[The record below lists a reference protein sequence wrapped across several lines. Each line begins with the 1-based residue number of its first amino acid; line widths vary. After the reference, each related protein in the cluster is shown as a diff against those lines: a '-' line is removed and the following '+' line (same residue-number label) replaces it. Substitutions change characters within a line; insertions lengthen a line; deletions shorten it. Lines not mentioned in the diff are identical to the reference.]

1 MNDKQIVII
10 GGGLQG
16 LATAFT
22 LLNRGEDVL
31 ILERDEDVATAAS
44 FANAGMLT
52 PSQSSPWNSP
62 NDILQILKGIGKKD
76 SPMSLNPLTI
86 PSLFFWG
93 MKFLINSTPTR
104 FDRITSN
111 LFSLGNYSKYLTQ
124 KIREE
129 FDMSYDE
136 SLLGTLKIY
145 RDAQNFDKASEL
157 QTKMFSG
164 NKEFSVLDT
173 ESLTNL
179 EPALKEVRHDLAGGI
194 HFPND
199 ETGDAYKFCKKLEE
213 LIRSNGGRILTNT
226 NINKILVNKGRV
238 NCVVTDRAILQTKRV
253 VVCAGSWSRNLL
265 KQMKLNLPVR
275 PVKGYSL
282 TYDTAGLNNKPNI
295 SLVDESVHTAVTP
308 FQNRIRVAGTAEFVN
323 FDDSIHPKREKYL
336 NKMLESVYPS
346 LYKQID
352 KTSGK
357 IWHGFRPMSADGLP
371 FIGKT
376 KIDGLFVNCGQGHL
390 GWTLAMGSAELLA
403 DQIQDKDS
411 EIDIN
416 PYLASRS
423 L

>member
-111 LFSLGNYSKYLTQ
+111 LFSLGNFSKYLTQ

-129 FDMSYDE
+129 FDISYDE

-164 NKEFSVLDT
+164 NKEFSILDT

-403 DQIQDKDS
+403 DQIQDKES

>member
-62 NDILQILKGIGKKD
+62 NDIFQILKGIGKKD

-111 LFSLGNYSKYLTQ
+111 LFSLGNFSKYLTQ

-129 FDMSYDE
+129 FDISYDE

-179 EPALKEVRHDLAGGI
+179 EPALKEIRHDLAGGI